1 MLRPYRTSK
10 ADRSWLGE
18 AKALH
23 VITSGY
29 VDMERFQ
36 HGALAWEYRNK
47 VESQGVSSSWIHL
60 AYFCVLLGYD
70 LELASL
76 AEKQLRLVK

>member
-1 MLRPYRTSK
+1 
-10 ADRSWLGE
+10 
-18 AKALH
+18 
-23 VITSGY
+23 
-29 VDMERFQ
+29 MERFQ

-47 VESQGVSSSWIHL
+47 VESQDVSSSWIHL